1 MAPDGRA
8 FYSGPDQTMRSLDT
22 DDGGAWQTFADR
34 DALDRTYG
42 SRAMFDA
49 GKILV
54 TGGAFS
60 SADSRVIDING
71 STPRV
76 TETEPMANG
85 RRQHNLTV
93 VADGTVI
100 ATGGNSSGASLVDVN
115 NGVYPAEQWNPATS
129 HWTTLASMR
138 VTRQYHSSALLLPD
152 GRLLSSGGGIC
163 GDCAAQNYLAKN
175 AEIFSPPYLFRK
187 DGSGEL
193 APRPTL
199 TSTPAR
205 MPYAT
210 PFEVATPNSASIGK
224 LALVRLGAVT
234 HSVNMEQRY
243 IPLSFTAGAGILRAT
258 SPPDPN
264 IAPPGVYML
273 FAIGADGVPSHAQ
286 IVTLDPSAPAPG
298 PAILPGGRT
307 PGAAGAA
314 TAGAAAAT
322 AGAAAAAAAAGQRA
336 SVKVVR
342 VIDGDTVRVRLS
354 SGRSRT
360 VGLLGID
367 APQGGRRRA
376 SAQCGSRQAASAL
389 RSLVMQRRGGK
400 LTGRRVRLTTDPRSD
415 RSGRLLAYLSRGSV
429 DVNRQMVR
437 RGWARVQA
445 TGGKS
450 LRRSSVYRRAQR
462 SAKTSRRG
470 VWRTCGGNFHKHQAL
485 ALRVGR

>member
-1 MAPDGRA
+1 METHTFEPTTNRWSLGPVMVASRWYPSVTPLSNGEMLITEGGPDMPEVRTTAGGLRALSTASLSLPDYPWIDVAPDGRA

-286 IVTLDPSAPAPG
+286 MVTLDPSAPAPG

-322 AGAAAAAAAAGQRA
+322 AGAAAAAAAATASLGQGRA
-336 SVKVVR
+336 GHRRRHRPRPPVLGQVKDR
-342 VIDGDTVRVRLS
+342 GPAGHRCS
-354 SGRSRT
+354 SGRAAPRVRAVRLAASGERAP
-360 VGLLGID
+360 LARD
-367 APQGGRRRA
+367 AAPG
-376 SAQCGSRQAASAL
+376 RQAHGS
-389 RSLVMQRRGGK
+389 
-400 LTGRRVRLTTDPRSD
+400 PRPPHH
-415 RSGRLLAYLSRGSV
+415 RPPL
-429 DVNRQMVR
+429 
-437 RGWARVQA
+437 
-445 TGGKS
+445 
-450 LRRSSVYRRAQR
+450 
-462 SAKTSRRG
+462 
-470 VWRTCGGNFHKHQAL
+470 
-485 ALRVGR
+485 